1 MGILWDLLY
10 FVWSASIYGS
20 DAKCL
25 LELRDGMVDKAT
37 IAFEVNVSKDSIR

>member
-10 FVWSASIYGS
+10 FVWSSSLYGV

-37 IAFEVNVSKDSIR
+37 IAFEVNVSKDSLG

>member
-1 MGILWDLLY
+1 MGILWNLLY
-10 FVWSASIYGS
+10 SFWGTSLHGA

-37 IAFEVNVSKDSIR
+37 VAFEVNVS